1 MKEKFSMALETSK
14 GTMVTVTELPE
25 HPERGCG
32 LLITGINWEHGIEE
46 AKTSICF
53 GEEAAGL
60 LRDLLNSWKK
70 P

>member
-14 GTMVTVTELPE
+14 GTMVIVTELPK
-25 HPERGCG
+25 HPDKGCG
-32 LLITGINWEHGIEE
+32 VLITGINWEHGIEE

-53 GEEAAGL
+53 GEEATIL
-60 LRDLLNSWKK
+60 LRDLLNQWK